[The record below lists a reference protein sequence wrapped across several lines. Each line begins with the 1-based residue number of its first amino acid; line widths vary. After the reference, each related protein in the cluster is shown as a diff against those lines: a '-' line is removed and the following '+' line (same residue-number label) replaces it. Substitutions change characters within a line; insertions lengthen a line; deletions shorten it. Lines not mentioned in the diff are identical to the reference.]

1 MLIARGSA
9 MTVRDYR
16 ISLGWSA
23 SELARRARMTNK
35 TLNRIENGEPVYDY
49 TVGAV
54 ARALSEGLGKT
65 ITIHD
70 LDGIKIAQR

>member
-1 MLIARGSA
+1 

-23 SELARRARMTNK
+23 AELARRARMTNK

>member
-1 MLIARGSA
+1 MITKGSI
-9 MTVRDYR
+9 MTIEDYR

-23 SELARRARMTNK
+23 AELSRRSRVSTK
-35 TLNRIENGEPVYDY
+35 TLSRIEKGEPTFPH
-49 TVGAV
+49 TVGAI

-70 LDGIKIAQR
+70 IEGVNLVSK

>member
-1 MLIARGSA
+1 